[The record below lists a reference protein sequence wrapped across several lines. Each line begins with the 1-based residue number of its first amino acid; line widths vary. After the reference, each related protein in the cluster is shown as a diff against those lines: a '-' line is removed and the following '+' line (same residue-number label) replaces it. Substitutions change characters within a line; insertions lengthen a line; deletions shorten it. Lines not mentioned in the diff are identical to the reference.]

1 MTKSKM
7 RKAADTQRAA
17 TILGSARVSVLW
29 VSPPPLVL
37 KSGVGGAARV
47 GGESEATQK
56 AS

>member
-17 TILGSARVSVLW
+17 TILGSARVSVFW
-29 VSPPPLVL
+29 VSPPLVL
-37 KSGVGGAARV
+37 KSGGVGGAARV